1 MSTEQNGKQIVQ
13 QGANAI
19 MQQISEQER
28 KRKEMVQGTKNF
40 GKQQAFNKVKK
51 DIAPKG
57 VNMFLSKAPKPLLK
71 SMVKAN
77 EARAKA
83 LTGLSKFPLFKD
95 NAIGKFFQRAASRA
109 TEVATKI
116 QSHIGGKVAQGVAT
130 KAAAGALA
138 APTGGL
144 SIAAEKAVT
153 VAKGATDIVKAT
165 KDKKPANL
173 VKGVTET
180 KDPNK
185 SKVDK
190 VVETKATEVVDKF
203 MPGANKMSGVMN
215 KTNSKEDPNKDNNMA
230 ILSGTKDLVGKA
242 GMDKGLDFLNK

>member
-57 VNMFLSKAPKPLLK
+57 VNMFLDKAPKPFLK

-95 NAIGKFFQRAASRA
+95 NAIGKFFQKAASRA
-109 TEVATKI
+109 TE
-116 QSHIGGKVAQGVAT
+116 VAT

-165 KDKKPANL
+165 KDKKPADL

-203 MPGANKMSGVMN
+203 MPGANKLSGIMN

-230 ILSGTKDLVGKA
+230 ILSGTKDLAGKV
-242 GMDKGLDFLNK
+242 GMDKGIDFLNK

>member
-57 VNMFLSKAPKPLLK
+57 VNMFLDKAPKPLLK

-83 LTGLSKFPLFKD
+83 LTGLSKFPLFKN
-95 NAIGKFFQRAASRA
+95 NAIGKFFQKAASRA
-109 TEVATKI
+109 TE
-116 QSHIGGKVAQGVAT
+116 VAT

-165 KDKKPANL
+165 KDKKPADL

-242 GMDKGLDFLNK
+242 GMGKGLDFLNK